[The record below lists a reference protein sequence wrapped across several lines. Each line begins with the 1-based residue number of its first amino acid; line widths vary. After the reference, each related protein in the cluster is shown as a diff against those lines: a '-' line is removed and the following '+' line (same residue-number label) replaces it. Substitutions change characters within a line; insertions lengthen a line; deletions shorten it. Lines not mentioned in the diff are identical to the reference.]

1 MNKTS
6 RRNKRIF
13 FGAFFSTL
21 CILVLLIGLYE
32 VDSNSRR
39 IGFGDNKTLIYQ
51 ITGKT
56 WQESCN
62 AAKIWYNN
70 FILSLTESDGEESN
84 HESA

>member
-1 MNKTS
+1 MKRKN
-6 RRNKRIF
+6 RRTFFASF
-13 FGAFFSTL
+13 FGTL
-21 CILVLLIGLYE
+21 CVLALLFGILE
-32 VDSNSRR
+32 VDANSRR

-70 FILSLTESDGEESN
+70 HILSLTESAVEESN
-84 HESA
+84 NAST

>member
-1 MNKTS
+1 MK

-13 FGAFFSTL
+13 FASFFSTL
-21 CILVLLIGLYE
+21 CVFALLVGIVE
-32 VDSNSRR
+32 VDLNSRR

-62 AAKIWYNN
+62 VAKVWYNN
-70 FILSLTESDGEESN
+70 VVISLSESAVGESY
-84 HESA
+84 HEST